1 MSRCRT
7 PCSWACSSASHS
19 SMPSSA
25 TSRSESP
32 PSAARRSSVSPST
45 SSLTRYAR
53 PPVSPSSYRVTMP
66 GWFSR
71 AAACASRSTR
81 RAARPRDS
89 MTLTATGRSRR
100 RSRPRYTVPNP
111 PEPIRSSSLKRP
123 RTVSPTTTASDSPF
137 SLRLL
142 RGCREAPDQRSYSW
156 LRDSPRRAAL
166 AFLDEED
173 SLPPVATD
181 PDDHSR
187 LPPERQRVF
196 MLRRLGA
203 VGVGI
208 LILILLVLG
217 FRGCLNARKERAFEN
232 YARDLSTV
240 VQEEQQ
246 ISDDF
251 FSRFSDPGNLEEL
264 EFETAIRADRSH
276 AEQLVARVEGL
287 DPPGELDGAQ
297 GDVESAFQ
305 LRADGLSAVADNIGA
320 ALGDED
326 PNKAR
331 NQITSH
337 MEDFLASDVLYRSGR
352 DEVNAVLADEGI
364 GEDIPRSEIGRA
376 SCRER

>member
-32 PSAARRSSVSPST
+32 PSAARRSNVSPST

-89 MTLTATGRSRR
+89 MTWTATGRSRR

-187 LPPERQRVF
+187 LPPER
-196 MLRRLGA
+196 
-203 VGVGI
+203 
-208 LILILLVLG
+208 
-217 FRGCLNARKERAFEN
+217 ERAFEN